1 MMYCSAMSVPGMRK
15 FVLCRA
21 PCERDVSIQYQDA
34 GFRERNMPFGGGA
47 SRRSSRAL
55 ESVEIGKY
63 AANSER
69 SGLGR
74 TDPTQIIIISHPM
87 RGPVSDARQ

>member
-1 MMYCSAMSVPGMRK
+1 MLLA
-15 FVLCRA
+15 
-21 PCERDVSIQYQDA
+21 A
-34 GFRERNMPFGGGA
+34 GGGWLGENMPLGGGA

-74 TDPTQIIIISHPM
+74 TDPTQIIIISHPV